1 MKIKNVNL
9 GLQSTNREVLIN
21 VCEQMHERTAKLL
34 TQRSKASNCKGQQMT
49 TQELTNLGL
58 LVSIFGEE
66 TQALAGRQCSGL
78 QLSLQSQTVIFVQSF
93 HEENRTRLSSIL
105 ERETWKKSK
114 LDNSA
119 AYAKLGAIPSLQGL
133 FSKQNEVCCQDD
145 HLVHRLLFA
154 DAFSNREFYTCC

>member
-1 MKIKNVNL
+1 M
-9 GLQSTNREVLIN
+9 QSTNREVLIN

-114 LDNSA
+114 LDNAA

-133 FSKQNEVCCQDD
+133 FSKQNEVCCLRHVYRMNTD
-145 HLVHRLLFA
+145 
-154 DAFSNREFYTCC
+154 CI